1 MLLTPI
7 SHPAYRQAGVE
18 GRGVA
23 VQSQTLA
30 PERKGEGA
38 GRQVKEEMTQEK
50 LDILEEAKRVLRVEA
65 HSILDLVERIDESF
79 SRAVELLYQ
88 CKGRVV
94 LMGMGKSGLVGRKIA
109 STFASTGTPAFFL
122 HPAEGVNGDFGMLA
136 KEDVVIAISKS
147 GETRELLEVLPLIK
161 RYGNRFITLTGNFN
175 STLAKA
181 GDVCLSI
188 HVKEEACPMGLA
200 PTASTTATLALGDAL
215 AVALMGKKGFKEEDF
230 ALLHPGGT
238 LGKRLLLKVEDL
250 MHIGEAF
257 PMVSE
262 KALMKDAIF
271 EITSKRLG
279 ATGVCNGEGHLV
291 GVITDGDLR
300 RALEKF
306 SDLLH
311 RKASEVM
318 TRNPKW
324 IEKDALAAKA
334 VQRMEEYSITS
345 LFIFNRTGDKVP
357 VGIIHLHDLLK
368 AGVV

>member
-1 MLLTPI
+1 
-7 SHPAYRQAGVE
+7 
-18 GRGVA
+18 
-23 VQSQTLA
+23 
-30 PERKGEGA
+30 
-38 GRQVKEEMTQEK
+38 
-50 LDILEEAKRVLRVEA
+50 LDVVEEAKRVLRVEA
-65 HSILDLVERIDESF
+65 QSLLDLAERMGENF
-79 SRAVELLYQ
+79 SRAVELLYH
-88 CKGRVV
+88 CKGKVV

-109 STFASTGTPAFFL
+109 STFASTGTPSFFI
-122 HPAEGVNGDFGMLA
+122 HPAEGLNGDFGMLA
-136 KEDVVIAISKS
+136 KEDLIIAISNS

-161 RYGNRFITLTGNFN
+161 RYGNRLITLTGNDT

-181 GDVCLSI
+181 GDVNLDI
-188 HVKEEACPMGLA
+188 HVEEEACPLNLA

-215 AVALMGKKGFKEEDF
+215 AIALMEKRDFKKEDF
-230 ALLHPGGT
+230 AILHPGGT

-250 MHIGEAF
+250 MHVGKAF

-262 KALMKDAIF
+262 KTLMKEAVF

-279 ATGVCNGEGHLV
+279 VTAVSNPEGHLV

-306 SDLLH
+306 ADLFN
-311 RKASEVM
+311 REASEVM
-318 TRNPKW
+318 TKNPKW
-324 IEKDALAAKA
+324 IERDALAAKA

-345 LFIFNRTGDKVP
+345 LFVFDKAGDKVP

>member
-1 MLLTPI
+1 MNI
-7 SHPAYRQAGVE
+7 V
-18 GRGVA
+18 
-23 VQSQTLA
+23 
-30 PERKGEGA
+30 
-38 GRQVKEEMTQEK
+38 
-50 LDILEEAKRVLRVEA
+50 EEAKRVLRVEA
-65 HSILDLVERIDESF
+65 QSLLDLAERIDENF
-79 SRAVELLYQ
+79 SQAVELLFQ
-88 CKGRVV
+88 CRGKVV

-136 KEDVVIAISKS
+136 KEDVIIAISNS

-161 RYGNRFITLTGNFN
+161 RYGNRLITLTGNIH

-181 GDVCLSI
+181 GDVNLDI
-188 HVKEEACPMGLA
+188 RVKEEACPLGLA
-200 PTASTTATLALGDAL
+200 PTASTTATLAMGDAL
-215 AVALMGKKGFKEEDF
+215 AIALMEKKDFKKEDF
-230 ALLHPGGT
+230 AILHPGGA

-250 MHIGEAF
+250 MHVGKAS

-262 KALMKDAIF
+262 KTLMKDAIF

-279 ATGVCNGEGHLV
+279 VTGVCNGEGHLV

-306 SDLLH
+306 SDLFN
-311 RKASEVM
+311 REASEVM

-345 LFIFNRTGDKVP
+345 LFVFNRAGDKVP

>member
-1 MLLTPI
+1 
-7 SHPAYRQAGVE
+7 
-18 GRGVA
+18 
-23 VQSQTLA
+23 
-30 PERKGEGA
+30 
-38 GRQVKEEMTQEK
+38 
-50 LDILEEAKRVLRVEA
+50 LDIVEEGKRVLRVEA
-65 HSILDLVERIDESF
+65 QSLLDLAGRIDENF
-79 SRAVELLYQ
+79 SRAVELLYH
-88 CKGRVV
+88 CKGKVV

-109 STFASTGTPAFFL
+109 STFASTGTPSFFL
-122 HPAEGVNGDFGMLA
+122 HPAEGLNGDFGMLA
-136 KEDVVIAISKS
+136 KEDLIIAISNS

-161 RYGNRFITLTGNFN
+161 RYGNRLITLTGNMT
-175 STLAKA
+175 STLAKS
-181 GDVCLSI
+181 GDVNLDI
-188 HVKEEACPMGLA
+188 HVKEEADPLGLA
-200 PTASTTATLALGDAL
+200 PTSSTTATLALGDAL
-215 AVALMGKKGFKEEDF
+215 AVALMGKRDFKKEDF
-230 ALLHPGGT
+230 AILHPGGV
-238 LGKRLLLKVEDL
+238 LGKKLLLKVEDL
-250 MHIGEAF
+250 MHVGKAF

-262 KALMKDAIF
+262 KALMKDAVF

-279 ATGVCNGEGHLV
+279 VTAVCNTEGHLV

-306 SDLLH
+306 SDLFN

-345 LFIFNRTGDKVP
+345 LFAFDKAGDKVP

>member
-1 MLLTPI
+1 VSVI
-7 SHPAYRQAGVE
+7 
-18 GRGVA
+18 
-23 VQSQTLA
+23 
-30 PERKGEGA
+30 
-38 GRQVKEEMTQEK
+38 
-50 LDILEEAKRVLRVEA
+50 EEAKRVLRVEA
-65 HSILDLVERIDESF
+65 QSILDLAERIDENF
-79 SRAVELLYQ
+79 SRAIEVLYH
-88 CKGRVV
+88 CEGKVV
-94 LMGMGKSGLVGRKIA
+94 LMGMGKSGLIGRKIA

-147 GETRELLEVLPLIK
+147 GEAREILEVLPLIK
-161 RYGNRFITLTGNFN
+161 RNGNRLIALTGNLN
-175 STLAKA
+175 STLAKV
-181 GDVCLSI
+181 GDINLNI
-188 HVKEEACPMGLA
+188 HVKEEACPLGLA

-215 AVALMGKKGFKEEDF
+215 AITLMEKRGFKEEDF

-250 MHIGEAF
+250 MHAGEAF

-262 KALMKDAIF
+262 RALMKEAIF

-279 ATGVCNGEGHLV
+279 VTGVCNGAGHLV

-306 SDLLH
+306 NDLLN

-345 LFIFNRTGDKVP
+345 IFVFNSAGDKVP
-357 VGIIHLHDLLK
+357 VGILHLHDLLK

>member
-1 MLLTPI
+1 M
-7 SHPAYRQAGVE
+7 
-18 GRGVA
+18 
-23 VQSQTLA
+23 
-30 PERKGEGA
+30 
-38 GRQVKEEMTQEK
+38 
-50 LDILEEAKRVLRVEA
+50 LDILKEAKRVLKIEADSIMELSERVDENFIKA
-65 HSILDLVERIDESF
+65 ID
-79 SRAVELLYQ
+79 LLYN
-88 CKGRVV
+88 CKGKVV
-94 LMGMGKSGLVGRKIA
+94 FMGMGKSGLVARKIA
-109 STFASTGTPAFFL
+109 STFASTGTPAFFI
-122 HPAEGVNGDFGMLA
+122 HPAEGLNGDFGMLT
-136 KEDVVIAISKS
+136 KEDVVVAISNS

-161 RYGNRFITLTGNFN
+161 RYGNRLITMTGNVK

-181 GDVCLSI
+181 ADINLDI
-188 HVKEEACPMGLA
+188 HVEKEACPLGLA
-200 PTASTTATLALGDAL
+200 PTASTTVALALGDAL
-215 AVALMGKKGFKEEDF
+215 AIVLMIKRGFNENDF

-250 MHIGEAF
+250 MHVGDAF

-262 KALMKDAIF
+262 NTLMKDAIF

-279 ATGVCNGEGHLV
+279 VTGVCNSEGHLV

-306 SDLLH
+306 NDLLN
-311 RKASEVM
+311 RKAYEVM

-334 VQRMEEYSITS
+334 VQKMEEYSITS
-345 LFIFNRTGDKVP
+345 LFVFNKPGDKIP

>member
-1 MLLTPI
+1 M
-7 SHPAYRQAGVE
+7 
-18 GRGVA
+18 
-23 VQSQTLA
+23 
-30 PERKGEGA
+30 
-38 GRQVKEEMTQEK
+38 
-50 LDILEEAKRVLRVEA
+50 DIVEEARRVLKVEA
-65 HSILDLVERIDESF
+65 QSLLDLAERINENF
-79 SRAVELLYQ
+79 LQAIELLYQ
-88 CKGRVV
+88 CKGKVV

-136 KEDVVIAISKS
+136 KEDVVIAISNS

-161 RYGNRFITLTGNFN
+161 RYGNRFITLTGNAK

-181 GDVCLSI
+181 GDI
-188 HVKEEACPMGLA
+188 HLDIRVKEEACPLGLA
-200 PTASTTATLALGDAL
+200 PTASTTATLAMGDAL
-215 AVALMGKKGFKEEDF
+215 AIALMGKKNFKKEDF
-230 ALLHPGGT
+230 AILHPGGA

-250 MHIGEAF
+250 MHIGKAF
-257 PMVSE
+257 PMISE
-262 KALMKDAIF
+262 KTLMKDAIF

-279 ATGVCNGEGHLV
+279 VTGVGDTEGRLV

-306 SDLLH
+306 SDFFN
-311 RKASEVM
+311 REASEVM

-345 LFIFNRTGDKVP
+345 LFVFNQVGEKVP

>member
-1 MLLTPI
+1 MN
-7 SHPAYRQAGVE
+7 V
-18 GRGVA
+18 V
-23 VQSQTLA
+23 
-30 PERKGEGA
+30 
-38 GRQVKEEMTQEK
+38 
-50 LDILEEAKRVLRVEA
+50 DEARRVLKIEA
-65 HSILDLVERIDESF
+65 QSILDLSERVDEHF
-79 SRAVELLYQ
+79 TNAVELLYH
-88 CKGRVV
+88 CKGKVV

-122 HPAEGVNGDFGMLA
+122 HPAEGVNGDYGMLT
-136 KEDVVIAISKS
+136 KEDVVIAISNS
-147 GETRELLEVLPLIK
+147 GETRELLDVLPLIK
-161 RYGNRFITLTGNFN
+161 RYGNRLIALTGNMN
-175 STLAKA
+175 SSLAKA
-181 GDVCLSI
+181 GDVYLNI
-188 HVKEEACPMGLA
+188 HVKEEACPLGLA

-215 AVALMGKKGFKEEDF
+215 AIVLMIKKGFDEKDF

-250 MHIGEAF
+250 MHVGKAF
-257 PMVSE
+257 PTVTD
-262 KALMKDAIF
+262 KTLMKDVIF

-279 ATGVCNGEGHLV
+279 VTAVCNGEGHLM

-306 SDLLH
+306 NDLLD
-311 RKASEVM
+311 RRASDVM

-345 LFIFNRTGDKVP
+345 LFVFNQSGDKVP

>member
-1 MLLTPI
+1 M
-7 SHPAYRQAGVE
+7 
-18 GRGVA
+18 
-23 VQSQTLA
+23 
-30 PERKGEGA
+30 
-38 GRQVKEEMTQEK
+38 
-50 LDILEEAKRVLRVEA
+50 DILEEAKRVLRVEA
-65 HSILDLVERIDESF
+65 QSILDLAERIDENF
-79 SRAVELLYQ
+79 SRAVELLHH
-88 CKGRVV
+88 CEGKVV

-109 STFASTGTPAFFL
+109 STFASTGTPSFFL
-122 HPAEGVNGDFGMLA
+122 HPAEGLNGDFGMLT
-136 KEDVVIAISKS
+136 KEDVVIAISNS

-161 RYGNRFITLTGNFN
+161 RYGNRLITFTGNLN

-181 GDVCLSI
+181 GDVNLDI
-188 HVKEEACPMGLA
+188 RVKEEADPLGLA

-215 AVALMGKKGFKEEDF
+215 AVALMGKKDFKKEDF
-230 ALLHPGGT
+230 AILHPGGA

-250 MHIGEAF
+250 MHMGKAF

-262 KALMKDAIF
+262 KTLMKDAIF

-279 ATGVCNGEGHLV
+279 VTGVCNAEGHLV

-306 SDLLH
+306 SDLFN
-311 RKASEVM
+311 REASEVM
-318 TRNPKW
+318 TKNPKW
-324 IEKDALAAKA
+324 IEEDALAAKA

-345 LFIFNRTGDKVP
+345 LFVFKKAGNQVP